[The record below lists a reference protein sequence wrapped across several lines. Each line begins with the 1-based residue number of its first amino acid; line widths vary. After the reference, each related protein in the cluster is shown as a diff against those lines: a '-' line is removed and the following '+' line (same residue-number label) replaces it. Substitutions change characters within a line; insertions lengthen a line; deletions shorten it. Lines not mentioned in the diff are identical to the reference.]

1 MIKKI
6 VSVLIIII
14 CLGSFLPEKV
24 DASLYYLET
33 TNYNRSAT
41 IYKGKQ
47 KKIRIGARIK
57 GEKILKWWVS
67 NSKLKIVKKKKT
79 YCIVKAKKVGI
90 SYVKGKMLCGD
101 GKIRKVK
108 LKIRIKKKSYYYD
121 NYDEYNYYSS
131 YSANSGG
138 SKSTGNSGNSGN
150 NGSSGIIDVKKSI
163 IDTLKKY
170 GRSSIDRDGTY
181 YYLSYV
187 SNVGSSTISTT
198 IRCYDN
204 NTMNIIVYDRDGYK
218 LYMDFNYPTSSS
230 CYFYLLN
237 TTSNRS
243 INGYLYKNK
252 INQINAVS
260 ISSYNINSV
269 LLDSYSELATSY
281 ARKVPIHFDY
291 IMTSYN
297 SSVRSTDIGFH

>member
-1 MIKKI
+1 MVKRI
-6 VSVLIIII
+6 VSLLIILM
-14 CLGSFLPEKV
+14 CLSFFMPENA

-33 TNYNRSAT
+33 SNYKKT
-41 IYKGKQ
+41 VYKGNQ

-79 YCIVKAKKVGI
+79 YCIVKAKKVGTC
-90 SYVKGKMLCGD
+90 YVKGKMLCSD

-108 LKIRIKKKSYYYD
+108 LKLRIKKKKKKSYYYD

-131 YSANSGG
+131 DSANSGG
-138 SKSTGNSGNSGN
+138 SKSSGNSGN

-170 GRSSIDRDGTY
+170 GRSSTDRDGTY

-198 IRCYDN
+198 IRCYNN
-204 NTMNIIVYDRDGYK
+204 NTMNITVYDRDGYK

-230 CYFYLLN
+230 CYFSLYN
-237 TTSNRS
+237 TTSNRG
-243 INGYLYKNK
+243 IYGYLYKNK

-260 ISSYNINSV
+260 ISGYNINSV